1 MTIPTSVLMKMA
13 TIGLSE
19 EQAMAVAEMLS
30 VVEKATEETCNAV
43 VETSRG
49 KARER
54 VQRWRER
61 LDISPSE
68 WDVISLFVRKR
79 DGYTCVYCGETD
91 GPMHCDHVV
100 PLIQGGRSSLDN
112 LVTAC
117 RACNGGKSG
126 RTLKEWRS

>member
-1 MTIPTSVLMKMA
+1 MTIPTSVLIKMA

-91 GPMHCDHVV
+91 WTMHCDHVV

-126 RTLKEWRS
+126 RTPKEWRS